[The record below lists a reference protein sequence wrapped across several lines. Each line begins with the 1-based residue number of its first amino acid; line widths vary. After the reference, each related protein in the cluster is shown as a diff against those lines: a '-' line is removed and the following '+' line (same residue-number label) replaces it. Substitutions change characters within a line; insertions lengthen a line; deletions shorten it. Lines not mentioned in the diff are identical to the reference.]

1 MDGGY
6 QQCTSTTAA
15 RMGQFGGTFTI
26 GLEANAR
33 ISALANTA
41 RTQNVSPQTSGD
53 EILVLFYAMALACQ
67 ISNLINPLTGASI
80 FAAGFASQWYCWRNG
95 ERVSHAFAPNNQA
108 PFMYRPTFMDPSSEH
123 MILNFPKGR

>member
-1 MDGGY
+1 
-6 QQCTSTTAA
+6 
-15 RMGQFGGTFTI
+15 
-26 GLEANAR
+26 
-33 ISALANTA
+33 
-41 RTQNVSPQTSGD
+41 
-53 EILVLFYAMALACQ
+53 MALACQ

-123 MILNFPKGR
+123 MILNFPMSERPYCTVCHRELLDEEPESHISSDSHSGAMSAVLGMLRDANNM